1 MYRRYREKQFQHQ
14 LFSIRGTRDNRK
26 ATTIGNTKGETTMKY
41 VIDMRTLTVVSLEL
55 DDTNVHDKEV
65 LMNME
70 TTTGRILPV
79 AIKETLLNE
88 EVDY

>member
-1 MYRRYREKQFQHQ
+1 
-14 LFSIRGTRDNRK
+14 
-26 ATTIGNTKGETTMKY
+26 
-41 VIDMRTLTVVSLEL
+41 MRTQTVVGIEL

-65 LMNME
+65 LMNIE

-79 AIKETLLNE
+79 AVKEALLNE

>member
-1 MYRRYREKQFQHQ
+1 MAYKIEEHSSSSF
-14 LFSIRGTRDNRK
+14 RGTKVNRK
-26 ATTIGNTKGETTMKY
+26 DTRTMKY
-41 VIDMRTLTVVSLEL
+41 LIDMRTLTVVGVEL

-65 LMNME
+65 LMNIE

-79 AIKETLLNE
+79 AIKEALLNE

>member
-1 MYRRYREKQFQHQ
+1 MPHKIEEHSRS
-14 LFSIRGTRDNRK
+14 SIRGTRVNRK
-26 ATTIGNTKGETTMKY
+26 DTRTMKY
-41 VIDMRTLTVVSLEL
+41 LIDMRTLTVMGIEL

-65 LMNME
+65 LMNIE

-79 AIKETLLNE
+79 AVKEKLLNE

>member
-1 MYRRYREKQFQHQ
+1 
-14 LFSIRGTRDNRK
+14 
-26 ATTIGNTKGETTMKY
+26 MKY

-88 EVDY
+88 DVDY

>member
-1 MYRRYREKQFQHQ
+1 
-14 LFSIRGTRDNRK
+14 
-26 ATTIGNTKGETTMKY
+26 MKY

-55 DDTNVHDKEV
+55 DDANVQDKKV

-79 AIKETLLNE
+79 AIKERLLNE

>member
-1 MYRRYREKQFQHQ
+1 M
-14 LFSIRGTRDNRK
+14 S
-26 ATTIGNTKGETTMKY
+26 
-41 VIDMRTLTVVSLEL
+41 TLTVVSVEL

>member
-1 MYRRYREKQFQHQ
+1 MPHKIEEHTRS
-14 LFSIRGTRDNRK
+14 SIRGTRVNRK
-26 ATTIGNTKGETTMKY
+26 DTRTMKY
-41 VIDMRTLTVVSLEL
+41 LIDMRTLTVVGIEL

-65 LMNME
+65 LMNIE

-79 AIKETLLNE
+79 AVKEALLNE

>member
-1 MYRRYREKQFQHQ
+1 MPHKIEEHSCS
-14 LFSIRGTRDNRK
+14 SISGTKVNRK
-26 ATTIGNTKGETTMKY
+26 DTRTMKY
-41 VIDMRTLTVVSLEL
+41 LIDMRTLTVVGIEL

-65 LMNME
+65 LMNIE

-79 AIKETLLNE
+79 AIKERLLNE

>member
-1 MYRRYREKQFQHQ
+1 
-14 LFSIRGTRDNRK
+14 
-26 ATTIGNTKGETTMKY
+26 MKY
-41 VIDMRTLTVVSLEL
+41 LIDMRTLTVVSIEL
-55 DDTNVHDKEV
+55 DDTDVRDKEV
-65 LMNME
+65 LMNIE

>member
-1 MYRRYREKQFQHQ
+1 
-14 LFSIRGTRDNRK
+14 
-26 ATTIGNTKGETTMKY
+26 MKY

-88 EVDY
+88 EVDYKCLTSDQHTNP

>member
-1 MYRRYREKQFQHQ
+1 
-14 LFSIRGTRDNRK
+14 
-26 ATTIGNTKGETTMKY
+26 MKY

-55 DDTNVHDKEV
+55 DDANVHDKEV

-79 AIKETLLNE
+79 AIKEQLMNE

>member
-1 MYRRYREKQFQHQ
+1 MYPRDREEHSSSS
-14 LFSIRGTRDNRK
+14 FSGTRVNRK
-26 ATTIGNTKGETTMKY
+26 DTRTMKY
-41 VIDMRTLTVVSLEL
+41 LINMRTLTVVGIEL

-65 LMNME
+65 LMNIE
-70 TTTGRILPV
+70 TTTGRLLPE

>member
-1 MYRRYREKQFQHQ
+1 
-14 LFSIRGTRDNRK
+14 
-26 ATTIGNTKGETTMKY
+26 MKY

-65 LMNME
+65 LMNIE

-79 AIKETLLNE
+79 AVKETLINE